1 MPGLMWDQGE
11 VIALEALLDLG
22 LTLHLYKNDYT
33 PVDGTTEANFVE
45 ADFPGY
51 APISFADA
59 SSWTTV
65 GGAPTQAVL
74 PQQTF
79 LANNVVSPTQTI
91 YGYWF
96 EITSSGLG
104 VWGERLGTP
113 RLMALSGDY
122 VKVTP
127 KLQYK
132 KVGE

>member
-1 MPGLMWDQGE
+1 MPGLMWNQGE
-11 VIALEALLDLG
+11 EIAVKALLDLG

-51 APISFADA
+51 APLDFAD
-59 SSWTTV
+59 SSLWTV
-65 GGAPTQAVL
+65 VPGAPTQAAL

-79 LANNVVSPTQTI
+79 LANDVVSPTQTI
-91 YGYWF
+91 FGYWF
-96 EITSSGLG
+96 EVTSTGKG
-104 VWGERLGTP
+104 IWGERLATP
-113 RLMALSGDY
+113 RLMALAGDY